1 MSFLLLLFV
10 VPRAFAGDECED
22 CLDMSCSEDCE
33 FARSRWLRRC
43 VPPDI
48 VFFGEE
54 REEIHLVKMKK
65 IHILCYTYM
74 LNSSSKLKHLV
85 SAVAAAALASFA
97 NSSAL
102 SFIFSSFIRA
112 CFN

>member
-48 VFFGEE
+48 VFFREE
-54 REEIHLVKMKK
+54 REEIPLVKMKK
-65 IHILCYTYM
+65 IHTHI
-74 LNSSSKLKHLV
+74 SSMITSTHNMYQ
-85 SAVAAAALASFA
+85 SGAAWNVRCSVYVLHAT
-97 NSSAL
+97 
-102 SFIFSSFIRA
+102 
-112 CFN
+112 C